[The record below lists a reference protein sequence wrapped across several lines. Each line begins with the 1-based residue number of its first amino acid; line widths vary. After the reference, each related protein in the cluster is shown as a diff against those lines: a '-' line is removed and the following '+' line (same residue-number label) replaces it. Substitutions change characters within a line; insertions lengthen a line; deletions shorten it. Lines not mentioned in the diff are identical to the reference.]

1 MNDTNDF
8 SIFPSLD
15 ISLASDTFVGA
26 PNCRR
31 GVIISENEKAEEER
45 KVTDLDVAMS
55 LEIKHGKA
63 ADVPEPIDMD
73 SELAEKVDDS
83 RRAWRQRKPKNEWRQ
98 HDASKLRRE
107 SDRLHREKLAKLG
120 VHNLGV

>member
-1 MNDTNDF
+1 MTQRT
-8 SIFPSLD
+8 SPSFRRWT
-15 ISLASDTFVGA
+15 SASRRKPSSEHQTVGA
-26 PNCRR
+26 
-31 GVIISENEKAEEER
+31 VLSEKGKLERNEIG
-45 KVTDLDVAMS
+45 KVTDLDVAVS

-83 RRAWRQRKPKNEWRQ
+83 RRAWRQRKPKDEWRQ
-98 HDASKLRRE
+98 HDASKLRRK
-107 SDRLHREKLAKLG
+107 SDRLHREKLAKLR